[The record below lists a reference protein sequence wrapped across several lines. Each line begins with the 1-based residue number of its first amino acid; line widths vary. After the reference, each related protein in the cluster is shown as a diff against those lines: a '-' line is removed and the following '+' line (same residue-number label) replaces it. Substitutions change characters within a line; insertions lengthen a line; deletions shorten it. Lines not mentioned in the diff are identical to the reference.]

1 MIFVVVLFIWVIG
14 FPAAYFTRVSGR
26 RGIIG
31 WISVPVVAYFL
42 GSAYL
47 AASWAESSA
56 LRLDSPQM
64 EAMVSRLVRDQS
76 FGLGIRGFEDFEEIG
91 RDPVKDSI
99 RCRCQAVSVEGKFDV
114 YFKIEPDPQ
123 SWLARRVRL
132 SGVGPLPCGN
142 PEILKMVRQVLTQSG
157 GITELKT
164 LKDFKETSWD
174 RAKNTRMGTGS
185 AVTPQGTFP
194 VLVQVIGMSG
204 DNYGFMVQAKRKNAI
219 VDIDKCVTLL
229 KLVVGWRMRFQ
240 A

>member
-1 MIFVVVLFIWVIG
+1 
-14 FPAAYFTRVSGR
+14 
-26 RGIIG
+26 
-31 WISVPVVAYFL
+31 
-42 GSAYL
+42 
-47 AASWAESSA
+47 
-56 LRLDSPQM
+56 
-64 EAMVSRLVRDQS
+64 
-76 FGLGIRGFEDFEEIG
+76 
-91 RDPVKDSI
+91 VKDSI

-204 DNYGFMVQAKRKNAI
+204 DNYGFMVQAKIGA
-219 VDIDKCVTLL
+219 LPH
-229 KLVVGWRMRFQ
+229 
-240 A
+240 